1 MLSFKEFIQEMN
13 DNPDPEAV
21 ATQRREAI
29 KSINKPGATKG
40 EKIFGTAKLEALS
53 GLNPEPKPT
62 PKPKPKK

>member
-13 DNPDPEAV
+13 DNPDPETV

-29 KSINKPGATKG
+29 KSINKPGATEG
-40 EKIFGTAKLEALS
+40 EKTFGTAKLKALS

-62 PKPKPKK
+62 TKPKPKK